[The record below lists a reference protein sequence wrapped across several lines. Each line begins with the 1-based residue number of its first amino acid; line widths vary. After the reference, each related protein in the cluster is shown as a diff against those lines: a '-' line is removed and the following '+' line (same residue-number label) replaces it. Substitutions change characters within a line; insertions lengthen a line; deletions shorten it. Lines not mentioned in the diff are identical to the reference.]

1 MSNREIEILFEN
13 LRKSQLMIP
22 ISHPGMEI
30 LEESVSRRKWLA
42 GLAAM
47 GLIGGATFDSLKG
60 IYDKDKEDPVKIEK
74 SELEKYKDEIK
85 RRGLKNYHSRNVALQ
100 NSPANDIGKIKDGW
114 MKGVYNAKIP
124 MAKLI
129 EKYKEALYQLSPT
142 MIYIHPGALDPDQVL
157 PTSGLTAS
165 QMKDYYYRK
174 DILNIH
180 NTLYNTHAWAYNPP
194 FDNSPYLYNSDGQAY
209 LPPAWSV
216 AYDVWQMKIY
226 EFLDDV
232 AENAYVERD
241 GKYVP
246 ISDEAVKKVLK
257 NYHIGT
263 KSERIYILK
272 EFELSQGDDFKIS
285 DYLQDKARRLH
296 SQQSD
301 TGIQEAKKRRKICIK
316 ISNS

>member
-1 MSNREIEILFEN
+1 MSNREVEILFEN
-13 LRKSQLMIP
+13 LRRSQLMIP
-22 ISHPGMEI
+22 ISHPGMEM

-47 GLIGGATFDSLKG
+47 GLIGGATFDSLKD

-74 SELEKYKDEIK
+74 SELEKYRDEIK
-85 RRGLKNYHSRNVALQ
+85 RRGLEAYHSDEVALQ

-114 MKGVYNAKIP
+114 MKGVYNAKVP

-129 EKYKEALYQLSPT
+129 EKYKDALYQLSPT
-142 MIYIHPGALDPDQVL
+142 MIYIHPGALEPDQVL

-194 FDNSPYLYNSDGQAY
+194 FDNVPYLYNSDGQAY
-209 LPPAWSV
+209 LPPSWSV

-226 EFLDDV
+226 EFLDDA

-246 ISDEAVKKVLK
+246 INDEAVKKVLK
-257 NYHIGT
+257 KYHFGT
-263 KSERIYILK
+263 KNERIYILK

-285 DYLQDKARRLH
+285 DYLQDKASRIH
-296 SQQSD
+296 SPQND
-301 TGIQEAKKRRKICIK
+301 TGLQEAKNRRKICIK

>member
-1 MSNREIEILFEN
+1 MSNREVETLFEN

-47 GLIGGATFDSLKG
+47 GLIGGATFDSLKD
-60 IYDKDKEDPVKIEK
+60 IYDKDKKDPVKIEK
-74 SELEKYKDEIK
+74 SELEKYKDEVK
-85 RRGLKNYHSRNVALQ
+85 KKGLEYWDSKEVALKNA
-100 NSPANDIGKIKDGW
+100 PANQSGIIKDGW
-114 MKGVYNAKIP
+114 MEGVYNAKIP

-129 EKYKEALYQLSPT
+129 KKYKDALYQLSPT
-142 MIYIHPGALDPDQVL
+142 MVYIHPGALEPDQVL
-157 PTSGLTAS
+157 PTTGLTAT

-194 FDNSPYLYNSDGQAY
+194 FDNVPYLYNSDGQAY
-209 LPPAWSV
+209 LPPVWSV

-232 AENAYVERD
+232 AENAYTERD
-241 GKYVP
+241 GKYIP
-246 ISDEAVKKVLK
+246 INDKAVKKVLK
-257 NYHIGT
+257 KYHFGT

-285 DYLQDKARRLH
+285 DYLQDKARRIH
-296 SQQSD
+296 SPQND
-301 TGIQEAKKRRKICIK
+301 TGLQEAKKRRKICIK